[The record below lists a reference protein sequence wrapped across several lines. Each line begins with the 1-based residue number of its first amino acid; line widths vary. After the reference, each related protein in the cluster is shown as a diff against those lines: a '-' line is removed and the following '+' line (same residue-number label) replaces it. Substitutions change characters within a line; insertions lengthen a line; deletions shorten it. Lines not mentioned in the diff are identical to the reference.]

1 MMTSNKE
8 IESSTSSKEALY
20 LENSMD
26 AIRTNSG
33 TKHIVKKHEDDEK
46 LGLCNVRAFFFLIL
60 WYIFSAFTLF
70 LNKYILATLKGDPAV
85 LGKIKSTCIE

>member
-1 MMTSNKE
+1 MSLNKDN
-8 IESSTSSKEALY
+8 ESSDINLY

-26 AIRTNSG
+26 VVRTNSG
-33 TKHIVKKHEDDEK
+33 TKHIVKKQETDDEK
-46 LGLCNVRAFFFLIL
+46 LGLCNARAFFFLIL

-85 LGKIKSTCIE
+85 LGKI